1 MSENAKPLWDDE
13 EIEGFVRRNVPT
25 ASNIYVLLRSA
36 MKMVRNDYES
46 VRKNNQE
53 RVSRIEAE
61 LAAAQAQ
68 LAESDEAVVPQEVAR
83 TMDGVLTAER
93 ERMQR
98 LIDDYGYLFIS
109 KEQMQRM
116 DAALAWL
123 DSIEGVGDAAG
134 K

>member
-61 LAAAQAQ
+61 LAAAWQKIEQ
-68 LAESDEAVVPQEVAR
+68 LKDELADTYGECISFVNSYGIGDEDRYRAR
-83 TMDGVLTAER
+83 YRELTGKE
-93 ERMQR
+93 
-98 LIDDYGYLFIS
+98 YG
-109 KEQMQRM
+109 E
-116 DAALAWL
+116 
-123 DSIEGVGDAAG
+123 
-134 K
+134 